1 MSEAASIVVRVPLAF
16 RGRPGRKAIVTPH
29 GVVGTAP
36 TRTRA
41 DPALVKALARGH
53 RWKRILEKGR
63 YATVL
68 QGSAVGTH

>member
-16 RGRPGRKAIVTPH
+16 RDRPGRKAIVTPH

-53 RWKRILEKGR
+53 RWKRILEKGIVTR
-63 YATVL
+63 TAA
-68 QGSAVGTH
+68 GSGRGG